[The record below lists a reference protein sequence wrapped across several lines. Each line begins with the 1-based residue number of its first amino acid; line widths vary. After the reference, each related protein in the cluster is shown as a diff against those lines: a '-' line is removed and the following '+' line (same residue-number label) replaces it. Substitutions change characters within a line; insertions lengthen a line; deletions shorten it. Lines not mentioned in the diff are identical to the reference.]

1 MGLLLAREGVVVAV
15 AAAAAAPHKH
25 ALTAITLS
33 TADGVDASVR
43 RCEHG
48 TAQRSAL
55 QPPPHMI
62 MLAPAEEAAA
72 AWALRERHAAWI
84 CLAALSW
91 TVARMTA
98 ATRDTPPTQSA
109 SQPHASKSSQ
119 CWLGG
124 SIGGALH
131 PHPLYI
137 STSPLY
143 IHIPSIYPHPLY
155 ISTSPLYIHIPSIYP
170 YPLCIYARVGPAG
183 ARVRMQLRS

>member
-1 MGLLLAREGVVVAV
+1 MVAV
-15 AAAAAAPHKH
+15 AAAAAAAAAPHKH

-119 CWLGG
+119 RWLGG

-143 IHIPSIYPHPLY
+143 ICTGRASRSESTHAAAQLGSGRAASAHFQGHI
-155 ISTSPLYIHIPSIYP
+155 
-170 YPLCIYARVGPAG
+170 
-183 ARVRMQLRS
+183 